1 MNEKHWAT
9 SCVLHTFVSWQK
21 EKQYMACR
29 VLTTWQSSRK
39 QDSHEKNK
47 QIKVRVKSIQR
58 VDVLLCAPRV
68 SPIWWTSTA
77 NGDRNA
83 RVLETG
89 RSQDHR
95 PDFVR
100 HARNGSL
107 FSVCFLYAVGR
118 TRTNT
123 QMDDGKDPRKTPGRV
138 IVAPGVAPSS

>member
-1 MNEKHWAT
+1 
-9 SCVLHTFVSWQK
+9 
-21 EKQYMACR
+21 MACR

-58 VDVLLCAPRV
+58 VDVLLCAPCV
-68 SPIWWTSTA
+68 SPIWWTGTA

-95 PDFVR
+95 PDFVQ

-107 FSVCFLYAVGR
+107 FSMCFLYAVGR
-118 TRTNT
+118 THTNT
-123 QMDDGKDPRKTPGRV
+123 HTDDGKDPHKPLGE
-138 IVAPGVAPSS
+138 

>member
-1 MNEKHWAT
+1 MCSPYFCLMATEK
-9 SCVLHTFVSWQK
+9 
-21 EKQYMACR
+21 KQYMACR

-83 RVLETG
+83 RALETG

-100 HARNGSL
+100 HARMARYSACASFTL
-107 FSVCFLYAVGR
+107 SDARAQTR
-118 TRTNT
+118 TRTTEKTRANPWES
-123 QMDDGKDPRKTPGRV
+123 DCRPRRRSFKLNRCRKV
-138 IVAPGVAPSS
+138 KS